1 MTTNLFL
8 HLSFGDG
15 VDEAFISLLSEFVSK
30 SGGVVTSAS
39 STEKVLTATVVE
51 GKEVFGSPVTLTPVA
66 ERKPRK
72 VRVMTE
78 EQKAAFRARVVA
90 ARNEKRIAAGLEPVK
105 ATDVVETQKKSN
117 KKSTKALNPQDP
129 EDAKK
134 IKAHLAKRSVAAV
147 VVPTK

>member
-15 VDEAFISLLSEFVSK
+15 ANETFIALLSEFVSK

-39 STEKVLTATVVE
+39 STEKVLTATIVD
-51 GKEVFGSPVTLTPVA
+51 GKEVFGSPVVVAPVA

-72 VRVMTE
+72 VRVMTD

-90 ARNEKRIAAGLEPVK
+90 ARNAKRIAAGLEPVK
-105 ATDVVETQKKSN
+105 ATDIVETPKKSN

-129 EDAKK
+129 KDAKK
-134 IKAHLAKRSVAAV
+134 IKAHLAKRTAVSVAVSA
-147 VVPTK
+147 K

>member
-15 VDEAFISLLSEFVSK
+15 VNEALIALLSEFVSK

-39 STEKVLTATVVE
+39 STEKVLTATIVD
-51 GKEVFGSPVTLTPVA
+51 GKEVFGSPVTLVPVA
-66 ERKPRK
+66 ERKHRK
-72 VRVMTE
+72 VRVMTD

-90 ARNEKRIAAGLEPVK
+90 ARNAKRIAAGLEPVK
-105 ATDVVETQKKSN
+105 TTDVVVEVEKPSKKSP
-117 KKSTKALNPQDP
+117 KALNPQDP

-134 IKAHLAKRSVAAV
+134 IKAHFAKRSAKAVA
-147 VVPTK
+147 VPTK